1 MIDLTTVL
9 GRYRLLPV
17 LVMDDPSDAAPLGA
31 VLVEAGLP
39 VAEVTLRTPRALE
52 ALERMAA
59 VPGLVVG
66 AGSVVSAAQVDAVAR
81 AGGRFV
87 VSPGLHVPVVE
98 RCATQGLA
106 CLPGVATASEVMTAH
121 AVGIDAV
128 KLFPAH
134 LIGGPAAVEALS
146 GPFPAMRFV
155 PTGGVDEHTL
165 PAYLAQPAVLAVGGS
180 WMVPRALVRAGAF
193 EQIRSAVAEAARL
206 VGEC

>member
-1 MIDLTTVL
+1 MVDLTALL

-17 LVMDDPSDAAPLGA
+17 LVMDDPCDAAPLGA

-39 VAEVTLRTPRALE
+39 VAEVTLRTPQALE

-59 VPGLVVG
+59 VPGLVAG
-66 AGSVVSAAQVDAVAR
+66 AGSVASAAQVDAVAR

-98 RCATQGLA
+98 RCATLGLA
-106 CLPGVATASEVMTAH
+106 CLPGVATASEVMTAQ
-121 AVGIDAV
+121 AVGLAAV

-155 PTGGVDEHTL
+155 PTGGVNEHTL
-165 PAYLAQPAVLAVGGS
+165 PAYLAQSAVLAVGGS
-180 WMVPRALVRAGAF
+180 WMVPRDLVRAGAF
-193 EQIRSAVAEAARL
+193 EQIRSSVAEAARSAR
-206 VGEC
+206 EY